1 VHGYRREAL
10 WDSSARYVLDN
21 LPRSPEVHNMQ
32 NTRNTTGDP
41 ALTEPAL
48 LTDVP
53 DFREGP
59 YGTNHEPKISAA
71 TKLDE

>member
-1 VHGYRREAL
+1 
-10 WDSSARYVLDN
+10 
-21 LPRSPEVHNMQ
+21 MQ